1 MYTYKKQ
8 RRTTSL
14 LYNTKNRISSFSV
27 SNKDVLSVI
36 HSLDSEK
43 LHGYDNVS
51 VRMAKSCSESVTISL
66 KIIFEES
73 FKRNISRSLKKYNVV
88 PVHKK
93 GDKTLIKNYCHV
105 SLLPIFG
112 KIFERI
118 ICNSLFNDFL
128 SNKLSASSQSGFISG
143 DSFIAQL
150 LPITHEIQTVFD
162 NNSTINMRRVFLDI
176 SKAFA
181 KAWRDDLIFKLKS
194 YGVEGESIFL
204 VKNYLQNYKQRVVL
218 NGVISG

>member
-1 MYTYKKQ
+1 MDMTMYQLEWQKVVVSQ
-8 RRTTSL
+8 L
-14 LYNTKNRISSFSV
+14 LYPW
-27 SNKDVLSVI
+27 
-36 HSLDSEK
+36 K
-43 LHGYDNVS
+43 LYLRNH
-51 VRMAKSCSESVTISL
+51 L
-66 KIIFEES
+66 KGILLEVW
-73 FKRNISRSLKKYNVV
+73 KKYNVV

-93 GDKTLIKNYCHV
+93 GDKTLIKNYRHV

-112 KIFERI
+112 KILERI
-118 ICNSLFNDFL
+118 IYNSLFNHFL

-150 LPITHEIQTVFD
+150 LPIIHEIQTVFD
-162 NNSTINMRRVFLDI
+162 NNPTINMRRVFLDI

-194 YGVEGESIFL
+194 YGVEGELISL
-204 VKNYLQNYKQRVVL
+204 LKNYLQNHKQRVVL